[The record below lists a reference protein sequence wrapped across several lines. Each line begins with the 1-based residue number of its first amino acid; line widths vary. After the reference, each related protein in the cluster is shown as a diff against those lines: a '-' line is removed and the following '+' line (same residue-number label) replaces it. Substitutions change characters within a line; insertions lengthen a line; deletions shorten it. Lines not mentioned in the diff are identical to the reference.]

1 MARQERA
8 VRTRAQILTAAAS
21 VFGERGYQAAT
32 VSEILARAGVTKGAL
47 YFHFPSKRALAEGV
61 LAEQLND
68 IDTPSRDYRV
78 QEVIDTGL
86 ALAYRVRRD
95 PVISA
100 RAWLSLGQEMQ
111 RLFGGGVIPVW
122 LAETRRLLEQAKDEG
137 ELLPHITPAETAWV
151 VSACWTGVQVYSAT
165 LSNGDDLEEKV
176 SLLFA
181 HLLPFIA
188 APHVIGQLDYRAERA
203 AEVVAEMDRRFE
215 EREAAGETGAVER
228 LRRAGEAGEAGEPGG
243 LRAAGA

>member
-8 VRTRAQILTAAAS
+8 IRTRAQILTAAAS
-21 VFGERGYQAAT
+21 VFGERGYEAAT

-68 IDTPSRDYRV
+68 IDTPAREYRT

-111 RLFGGGVIPVW
+111 RLFGGGVIPAW
-122 LAETRRLLEQAKDEG
+122 LAETRRLLEQAKEEG

-188 APHVIGQLDYRAERA
+188 VPDVLGKLDYRAERA
-203 AEVVAEMDRRFE
+203 GEVVAEMDRRYAE
-215 EREAAGETGAVER
+215 LAAREAAGDTGAVQR
-228 LRRAGEAGEAGEPGG
+228 LRGRGDAGEPGG
-243 LRAAGA
+243 SLAAGA